1 MIRIFLAI
9 AASAIA
15 LFSASC
21 GCCTGEPKAPGLRAL
36 PQFQEIQSAGPEV
49 HYSK

>member
-1 MIRIFLAI
+1 MIRILTAI
-9 AASAIA
+9 VASAIA

-21 GCCTGEPKAPGLRAL
+21 GCCTGEPKAPELRPL
-36 PQFQEIQSAGPEV
+36 PQFQEIQSVGPEV